1 MKIKKII
8 IKNFRAFDTV
18 EIDFADFNCIIG
30 KNDCGKST
38 VFAALDWFFND
49 KGFIDNDDKNIN
61 ATSNDIS
68 VEITFEN
75 SDGDVIIN
83 KRISHEGYLDV
94 LKIKSN
100 PIYIFNGKEFS
111 NTQWAEFLKTESSFQ
126 LPNFELFTPL
136 TPLKTYLNKL
146 FHNEVV
152 CDETKIS
159 NIANEISN
167 KMYGKTGEID
177 FSFVNCDFFPN
188 SDMPLYT
195 SETDAWTIPI
205 RNRGEGFQQKIK
217 NSIFRIFAEKPKLIH
232 KDAIMMCTED
242 LLGRMTGSTPN
253 HLSTSTIFAF
263 EEPETHLHPSA
274 QLEMFNTIKS
284 LSTKYQVL
292 MTTHSPY
299 IVKALQGD
307 NNAKIVVLER
317 NAEEHTT
324 TRRDPQENVLSY
336 SSMNEINYI
345 AFDEPSIEYH
355 IELFGYIHER
365 LKEKYQND
373 PTFKKEWDNNLKI
386 FKHSIEAD
394 EIAHKTN
401 VDINWI
407 AAVDAW
413 LINANSV
420 ASFNT
425 NVAHNNKWYNY
436 DKDKKNY
443 YEEYHRSLPY
453 CVRNWIDHPM
463 TKREEKPDEEKKYN
477 IAYNKAYDNNK
488 NYGSPESLRE
498 SIDIMRRVITENDDI
513 FSRP

>member
-49 KGFIDNDDKNIN
+49 KGFEDRLDINVKADNGDDIEVK
-61 ATSNDIS
+61 
-68 VEITFEN
+68 VGITFDNQIIITKQVTIERTIEN
-75 SDGDVIIN
+75 VHGTPIQTMILEEHGNPKIFSIDEWSVYLKY
-83 KRISHEGYLDV
+83 KRPFCLPKFE
-94 LKIKSN
+94 
-100 PIYIFNGKEFS
+100 IFS
-111 NTQWAEFLKTESSFQ
+111 
-126 LPNFELFTPL
+126 PV
-136 TPLKTYLNKL
+136 TPLKQYLNILFNDSIKGEVQEKIQAKL
-146 FHNEVV
+146 
-152 CDETKIS
+152 DKIQK
-159 NIANEISN
+159 ELN
-167 KMYGKTGEID
+167 KITNKTDNKIGEFDID
-177 FSFVNCDFFPN
+177 LNCDFFPGAN
-188 SDMPLYT
+188 IPLYT
-195 SETDAWTIPI
+195 SEGDEKIHF
-205 RNRGEGFQQKIK
+205 RNRGDGFQQEIK
-217 NSIFRIFAEKPKLIH
+217 NAVFQVLAEENEIEEYISNELIKGVEEEMGLKRNH
-232 KDAIMMCTED
+232 
-242 LLGRMTGSTPN
+242 ST
-253 HLSTSTIFAF
+253 TMIFAF

-274 QLEMFNTIKS
+274 QLEMFNTIKM

-299 IVKALQGD
+299 IVKALQED

-317 NAEEHTT
+317 NAEEHKT

-394 EIAHKTN
+394 EIAPDKKDKTN

-436 DKDKKNY
+436 DKALLSTKN
-443 YEEYHRSLPY
+443 R
-453 CVRNWIDHPM
+453 
-463 TKREEKPDEEKKYN
+463 
-477 IAYNKAYDNNK
+477 
-488 NYGSPESLRE
+488 
-498 SIDIMRRVITENDDI
+498 
-513 FSRP
+513 